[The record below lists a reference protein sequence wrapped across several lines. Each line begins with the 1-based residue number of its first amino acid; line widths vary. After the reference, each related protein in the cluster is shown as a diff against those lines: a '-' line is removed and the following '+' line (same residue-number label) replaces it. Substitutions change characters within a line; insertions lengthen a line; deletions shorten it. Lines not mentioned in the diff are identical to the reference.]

1 MHAHRKCGCDQ
12 PALVCVLSHQREEGR
27 DAQPSALALIC
38 GGTMDGLRAHCEYS
52 LKVHGC
58 NMGAA
63 AAIGSCRTAWA
74 VVRFGPRQQI
84 SRTKVLHA
92 QSIAS
97 PSILKPDGVGS
108 NTSPLWCPINLF
120 GSYGAF
126 PYSWHICICL
136 GKRAQGRRACPDSC
150 RAVGGDAIWKL
161 ACTTEKQEHQVPAT
175 HVLKDSHGNS

>member
-1 MHAHRKCGCDQ
+1 MTS
-12 PALVCVLSHQREEGR
+12 PLLSASSHHQREEGR

-136 GKRAQGRRACPDSC
+136 GKRAQGQACLPRLMQGRWRGCHLEAGLHNRKARASGPSNSC
-150 RAVGGDAIWKL
+150 AQG
-161 ACTTEKQEHQVPAT
+161 
-175 HVLKDSHGNS
+175 